1 MNYKALAKYFLIFS
15 IAIFLCACGKNVEF
29 SEKGEIAV
37 SKVKTLQSYMK
48 APDTFILRDDVLVME
63 VDEGKFV
70 FISYSA
76 ENNFGV
82 PLQDM
87 SVFYNDEY
95 YGSYYDMKENQQILR
110 TDYVTDEKYE
120 EAMERRMMEL
130 RCLINFSQWKI
141 GKIDD
146 FEVVSCKEIA
156 EKLGIKYETDTD

>member
-1 MNYKALAKYFLIFS
+1 
-15 IAIFLCACGKNVEF
+15 
-29 SEKGEIAV
+29 
-37 SKVKTLQSYMK
+37 MK

-120 EAMERRMMEL
+120 EAMERRMIEL
-130 RCLINFSQWKI
+130 QCLINFSQWKI